1 MPLKKPKD
9 LPKIPKA
16 RQKKAENALAA
27 IPEPKEDKIEY
38 ICKLYFDYDSTT
50 KTNYSVIAIETIAE
64 FISFAYEVSLEAIK
78 DKREI
83 LIVLM
88 GLKALTNMAPNVQ
101 PARTEIP
108 LEDLVGEYAVK
119 VVKQDG
125 AINAA
130 DFNINLF
137 KKEIKL
143 LKEYKPEKKNNRL
156 FCKFEVAEDE
166 FRFGE

>member
-9 LPKIPKA
+9 LPKIPKS

-38 ICKLYFDYDSTT
+38 KCKAYFDYDNVT
-50 KTNYSVIAIETIAE
+50 KQKYVVFGVETVAE
-64 FISFAYEVSLEAIK
+64 FTSFAYEVSLEVIK
-78 DKREI
+78 EKREI
-83 LIVLM
+83 LIVLL
-88 GLKALTNMAPNVQ
+88 GLKALTNMAPQVQ
-101 PARTEIP
+101 PARTDIP
-108 LEDLVGEYAVK
+108 FEDLVGEYTVK

-130 DFNINLF
+130 DYNFNIF

-143 LKEYKPEKKNNRL
+143 LKEYKPKKKNNRL
-156 FCKFEVAEDE
+156 FCKFEIAEDE
-166 FRFGE
+166 FQFAD

>member
-9 LPKIPKA
+9 LPKIPKS

-27 IPEPKEDKIEY
+27 IPEKKEDKLEY
-38 ICKLYFDYDSTT
+38 VCKAYYDFDSTT
-50 KTNYSVIAIETIAE
+50 KAQYSVFAIETVAE
-64 FISFAYEVSLEAIK
+64 FTSFAYEVSLEVLK
-78 DKREI
+78 EKREI
-83 LIVLM
+83 VIVLM
-88 GLKALTNMAPNVQ
+88 GLKALTNMAPKVQ

-108 LEDLVGEYAVK
+108 FEDFVGEYTVK

-130 DFNINLF
+130 DFSFNIF

-143 LKEYKPEKKNNRL
+143 LKEYKPKKKNNRF
-156 FCKFEVAEDE
+156 FCKFEVDE
-166 FRFGE
+166 EAFRFGE

>member
-9 LPKIPKA
+9 LPKIPKS
-16 RQKKAENALAA
+16 RQKKVENALAA
-27 IPEPKEDKIEY
+27 IPEPKEDKLEY
-38 ICKLYFDYDSTT
+38 KCKAFYDYDNTS
-50 KTNYSVIAIETIAE
+50 KKQFVVFAIETTAE
-64 FISFAYEVSLEAIK
+64 FTSFVYEVSLDVIK

-83 LIVLM
+83 LIVLL

-108 LEDLVGEYAVK
+108 FEDLVGDYTVK

-130 DFNINLF
+130 DYSINLF

-143 LKEYKPEKKNNRL
+143 LNEYKPKKKNNRL
-156 FCKFEVAEDE
+156 FCKFEVDE
-166 FRFGE
+166 EAFSFGG

>member
-9 LPKIPKA
+9 LPKIPKS

-27 IPEPKEDKIEY
+27 IPEKKEDKLEY
-38 ICKLYFDYDSTT
+38 KCKAYYDFDSTT
-50 KTNYSVIAIETIAE
+50 KTQYSVFAIETVAE
-64 FISFAYEVSLEAIK
+64 FTSFAYEVSLEVLK

-83 LIVLM
+83 VIVLM
-88 GLKALTNMAPNVQ
+88 GLKALTNMAPKVQ

-108 LEDLVGEYAVK
+108 FEDFVGEYTVK

-130 DFNINLF
+130 DFNFNIF

-143 LKEYKPEKKNNRL
+143 LKEYKPQKKNNRI
-156 FCKFEVAEDE
+156 FCKFEVNKEA